1 MNLKPCPHCGNIEPY
16 MTTILWSCK
25 QITCDQC
32 SMKGPSGYERD
43 VADKWNAL
51 PRAPQ
56 WSKELPTEPG
66 LYLRREGAHYN
77 DVIRVRRLNRQL
89 MWNGVPSLAP
99 AKELNTSWGN
109 YEFARI
115 PDPSEPAK
123 ETANVV

>member
-1 MNLKPCPHCGNIEPY
+1 MNLKPCPYCGNTEPY

-51 PRAPQ
+51 SRPPIYTSQ
-56 WSKELPTEPG
+56 LPCEKGWYWLREPG
-66 LYLRREGAHYN
+66 KCEYP
-77 DVIRVRRLNRQL
+77 IRVDILEGCGQFGFIDEYMRPRLL
-89 MWNGVPSLAP
+89 HETIG
-99 AKELNTSWGN
+99 
-109 YEFARI
+109 EFAEI
-115 PDPSEPAK
+115 PTAK